1 MRGAA
6 NCGGSGGF
14 RRGPGRRRAF
24 TLIEL
29 LMVVTIVGLLA
40 ALVLPVVGW
49 VRVLAMRVACMGNLE
64 QLSGVLMAYAD
75 DHANVVP
82 ASANHGITDA
92 ASSPA
97 WFYRLP
103 AFLGQVGMRTRRSIF
118 QCAAYAHQEP
128 RYFTSASPKSLKM
141 NCRLDED
148 GRPWCFLLDSVS
160 DASSLMLFIDGVA
173 GETGMGQWGD
183 AHPTGVDDKRH
194 QGRVNVLYAD
204 GHSRAVVRAPA
215 DHDWEKAITWKSA
228 DWVPP

>member
-1 MRGAA
+1 MHARAQD
-6 NCGGSGGF
+6 GGDCRRPR
-14 RRGPGRRRAF
+14 RRGF

-29 LMVVTIVGLLA
+29 LIVVGIIGILA
-40 ALVLPVVGW
+40 ALVLPVVGM
-49 VRVLAMRVACMGNLE
+49 VRVTAMRVACMRNLE

-75 DHANVVP
+75 DHANVIP
-82 ASANHGITDA
+82 ACENHGITDA
-92 ASSPA
+92 ANSPA

-118 QCAAYAHQEP
+118 QCAAYAHQDP
-128 RYFTSASPKSLKM
+128 RWFTHASPKSLKM
-141 NCRLDED
+141 NCRLDDD
-148 GRPWCFLLDSVS
+148 GRPWCFALDSVS
-160 DASSLMLFIDGVA
+160 DAGSLMLFIDGVA

-204 GHSRAVVRAPA
+204 GHSRGVVRAPA

-228 DWVPP
+228 DWAPP